1 MNKLREIINDK
12 AKEKYRN
19 LITVYSSELGIPTP
33 SNLHELS
40 LEELQNL
47 EIEMSREIK

>member
-1 MNKLREIINDK
+1 MEKMKQMINDR
-12 AKEKYRN
+12 AKEKFRN
-19 LITVYSSELGIPTP
+19 LILVYCSELGIPTP

-47 EIEMSREIK
+47 EMEMSRSIK